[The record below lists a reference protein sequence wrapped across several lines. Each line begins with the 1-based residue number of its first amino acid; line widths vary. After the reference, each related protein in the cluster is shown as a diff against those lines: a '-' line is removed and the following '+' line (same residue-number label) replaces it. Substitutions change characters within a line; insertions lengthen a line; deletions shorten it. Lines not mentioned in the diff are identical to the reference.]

1 MVSLCVTQQSALH
14 DAAKKGD
21 VAEVDRLIK
30 AGADV
35 NEIDNV
41 SDACLISLSTYS
53 SGLLYTVRAIASSVA
68 ISDNFPRYI
77 IALYI

>member
-14 DAAKKGD
+14 DAAERGD

-35 NEIDNV
+35 NEKDNRNV
-41 SDACLISLSTYS
+41 SDACLISLPTYS
-53 SGLLYTVRAIASSVA
+53 SGLLCTVLAIAECGH
-68 ISDNFPRYI
+68 IR
-77 IALYI
+77 

>member
-1 MVSLCVTQQSALH
+1 MVSLCVTQQFALH
-14 DAAKKGD
+14 AAVKRDD

-35 NEIDNV
+35 NEKDNRNV

-53 SGLLYTVRAIASSVA
+53 SGSLCTVLAIASRAA
-68 ISDNFPRYI
+68 ISDNFP
-77 IALYI
+77 